1 MKNVIPKRENQSTI
15 LTRLAKTGSTS
26 ISIKTQRKGI
36 LVIDFDSTFLN
47 EWGTLMNLIFGI
59 SKPNNNNTFKL
70 LSKVT
75 VRGYWKLNPLELI
88 GERFGRSIFNDVAV
102 LQRSTSHS

>member
-1 MKNVIPKRENQSTI
+1 MKNIKPKRENQSTI

-59 SKPNNNNTFKL
+59 SKTNQYPYIQTTF
-70 LSKVT
+70 
-75 VRGYWKLNPLELI
+75 
-88 GERFGRSIFNDVAV
+88 
-102 LQRSTSHS
+102 

>member
-26 ISIKTQRKGI
+26 IPIKSQRKAI

-47 EWGTLMNLIFGI
+47 EWGMLMNLIFGI
-59 SKPNNNNTFKL
+59 SKTNQYPCIQTTF
-70 LSKVT
+70 
-75 VRGYWKLNPLELI
+75 
-88 GERFGRSIFNDVAV
+88 
-102 LQRSTSHS
+102 

>member
-26 ISIKTQRKGI
+26 IPLKNKRTAI

-47 EWGTLMNLIFGI
+47 EWGMLMNLIFGI
-59 SKPNNNNTFKL
+59 SKTNQYPYIQTTF
-70 LSKVT
+70 
-75 VRGYWKLNPLELI
+75 
-88 GERFGRSIFNDVAV
+88 
-102 LQRSTSHS
+102 